1 MQLRHADLAVGERTL
16 FSYRIVSRLYFHL
29 SVLFVLFAVSG
40 LDTLAI
46 EAVLAV
52 YGLCIVLAGP
62 ISRRLLLHTGPI
74 TTLVVG
80 ESAKA
85 LGLVLIAISPGTL
98 TLAFAGQV
106 LNGLGFGLTSTA
118 DPVVVNAT
126 FAGNPQRI
134 GRFQA
139 TAQSLMF
146 LTVLVAGVIGAFMFR
161 WQTSAP
167 LWFAAGATGLAVLL
181 ASRLPRAQ
189 APAKVGAPT
198 TSLRSLGH
206 QQVRAAA
213 YYVLTRGFMLAAFV
227 GLLPFLL
234 YERLALGVI
243 PLSFALAAFSLA
255 AFVTARYSQALLALA
270 GPTVIV
276 VGSVVLLALAFV
288 VFAFTH
294 DVVVAVAAMTITG
307 AASGLVRP
315 VTMRRLSQI
324 SQDHP
329 QLPGLGQVAGL
340 MERAFGIANA
350 AVIVLGGVL
359 ITSFSFRTGMLLLA
373 AILVVSEAAV
383 LALARGDGS
392 ATPAG

>member
-1 MQLRHADLAVGERTL
+1 MQLQPADLAAGVRTL

-40 LDTLAI
+40 LGTLAI
-46 EAVLAV
+46 ETVLAV
-52 YGLCIVLAGP
+52 YGLCIMLAGP
-62 ISRRLLLHTGPI
+62 ISRRLLQQAGPI

-80 ESAKA
+80 ESMKA
-85 LGLVLIAISPGTL
+85 LGLVLIAISPGTVA
-98 TLAFAGQV
+98 LAFAGQA

-126 FAGNPQRI
+126 FEGRPEGI

-146 LTVLVAGVIGAFMFR
+146 LTVLVAGVVGAFMFEWR
-161 WQTSAP
+161 TRSP
-167 LWFAAGATGLAVLL
+167 LWFAAGATLVAVLL
-181 ASRLPRAQ
+181 ASRLPRGH
-189 APAKVGAPT
+189 APAKVSAPT
-198 TSLRSLGH
+198 TSPRALGS

-243 PLSFALAAFSLA
+243 PLSFALGAFSLA
-255 AFVTARYSQALLALA
+255 AFLTARYSQKLLALL
-270 GPTVIV
+270 GPTAIMV
-276 VGSVVLLALAFV
+276 SSVLLLAAAFV

-294 DVVVAVAAMTITG
+294 DVAVAVVAMTITG

-324 SQDHP
+324 SKDHP
-329 QLPGLGQVAGL
+329 ELPGLGQVAGL
-340 MERAFGIANA
+340 MERAFGVANA
-350 AVIVLGGVL
+350 AVIVLGGIL

-373 AILVVSEAAV
+373 AILVLSEGAV
-383 LALARGDGS
+383 LALARGSTASTG
-392 ATPAG
+392 